1 MGKVTHEVKGPTSLA
16 MRLFEPGMSPIHR
29 AGLGGL
35 ACTLR
40 HIEEK
45 YRTGFLTDEE
55 IPGGPWENGVP
66 PWEITPLEV
75 TLFFGKP
82 QSAGEFLR
90 RLFAI
95 AFSIKD
101 GLIYLPAQHRNE
113 PSPEVLVE
121 LQNGLTL
128 TLLQHQKSRSL
139 EGVKSTMSYE
149 VDAHKV
155 NISFKKCRFYRRQ
168 ESYSIFV
175 KKEVLIDR
183 NVKIN
188 GSINPGAMIRHNA
201 FGNNTSIAEKPSLAL
216 PLHFAIVG
224 CLALPLSFQ
233 PKHESGV
240 LLIPEVADLETF
252 AFERPLMTPTKAGEC
267 HISGGSDAALQAQVR
282 LRAGR
287 MARTMEVPGCYAV
300 TFRSK
305 PWVNPQ
311 KTRVESIFV
320 PEQEREKLELFE
332 IALAE
337 LPPKI
342 TPKTT
347 GIVTKRKAEG
357 GNKQQPSKQ
366 EENEYSWS
374 DSVIRPL
381 IANNLAA
388 EAPWYRS
395 FTELTQHKDPVNKK
409 SNWEQNSFEREMEGL
424 HTMIEK
430 IPWKDQGESTV
441 VRAVHEALRMRYGRI
456 NSENET
462 DPAVRENRWKKE
474 SEKWR
479 LAFSGSKVADQFRNS
494 LCDLFSRAGTNGVL
508 QEYWTEILPMLDEKR
523 WRLARDLSLL
533 ALASYKGKSGDA
545 KNAPQVPAE
554 LNQEGGKKL

>member
-16 MRLFEPGMSPIHR
+16 MRLFEPGMSPMHR

-45 YRTGFLTDEE
+45 YRAGFLTDEE
-55 IPGGPWENGVP
+55 IPGGPWENGIP
-66 PWEITPLEV
+66 PWEITPLEI

-82 QSAGEFLR
+82 QSAGEFLE

-128 TLLQHQKSRSL
+128 TFLQHGLVRKL
-139 EGVKSTMSYE
+139 ESTEYTTTYE
-149 VDAHKV
+149 VDDHKILV
-155 NISFKKCRFYRRQ
+155 SFKRCSFYKHQ
-168 ESYSIFV
+168 ATYSEFV
-175 KKEVLIDR
+175 NKNGILVENEVE
-183 NVKIN
+183 VT
-188 GSINPGAMIRHNA
+188 GPINPGAVVRHVA
-201 FGNNTSIAEKPSLAL
+201 FTSQTSIAEKPSLLL

-224 CLALPLSFQ
+224 CLALPINRGC
-233 PKHESGV
+233 GV
-240 LLIPEVADLETF
+240 LLIPEVSDLDTF
-252 AFERPLMTPTKAGEC
+252 TLERPLMTPTKAREC
-267 HISGGSDAALQAQVR
+267 RISGGSDAALQAQVR

-409 SNWEQNSFEREMEGL
+409 SNWEQISEREKEGL
-424 HTMIEK
+424 HKMIEK

-523 WRLARDLSLL
+523 WRLTRDLSLL
-533 ALASYKGKSGDA
+533 ALASYKGKSRDA
-545 KNAPQVPAE
+545 KNAAQVPAE
-554 LNQEGGKKL
+554 PDQEGGKNL